1 MTATHDEHYPR
12 DSILF
17 LEELWGDGFLS
28 PGGPEEVERLLS
40 GVDLEGRT
48 VVDIGSGAGGIPVLL
63 ADRYGAAR
71 VIGLDVEATMVAHA
85 RAKVER
91 AGLQDR
97 IEIRMVEPGP
107 MPLPDAGV
115 DIVFSKDSI
124 VHIPDK
130 EALAADAFRVLK
142 PGGWFVASDWLISH
156 DGEPSP
162 EMADY
167 IAKED
172 LDFGMASPARYR
184 RALEA
189 AGFVDVS
196 LTNRNPWYRTVARE
210 ELARLEGP
218 GRDAF
223 LAVLDEAALDEQV
236 GIWRAMIVVLDSG
249 EHCPHHF
256 RVESRSPCSEDGPGY
271 ANAPCRRIPNF
282 DLLLLSDLP
291 CGLTP
296 LRLTNLTYL
305 FDDSAP

>member
-1 MTATHDEHYPR
+1 M
-12 DSILF
+12 
-17 LEELWGDGFLS
+17 LWGDGFLS
-28 PGGPEEVERLLS
+28 PGGPEEVDRLLS
-40 GVDLEGRT
+40 GVDLAGRT
-48 VVDIGSGAGGIPVLL
+48 VVDIGCGAGGVPILL

-85 RAKVER
+85 REKVER

-97 IEIRMVEPGP
+97 IEIRRVEPCP

-172 LDFGMASPARYR
+172 LDFGMASPARYP

-189 AGFVDVS
+189 AGFVEVS
-196 LTNRNPWYRTVARE
+196 LTNRNPWYRRVR
-210 ELARLEGP
+210 RSWP
-218 GRDAF
+218 VQ
-223 LAVLDEAALDEQV
+223 AVSVRSSPQ
-236 GIWRAMIVVLDSG
+236 RAQDST
-249 EHCPHHF
+249 H
-256 RVESRSPCSEDGPGY
+256 S
-271 ANAPCRRIPNF
+271 
-282 DLLLLSDLP
+282 
-291 CGLTP
+291 
-296 LRLTNLTYL
+296 
-305 FDDSAP
+305 SAM

>member
-1 MTATHDEHYPR
+1 MTMAGSEHYPKE
-12 DSILF
+12 SILF

-40 GVDLEGRT
+40 GADLGGRT
-48 VVDIGSGAGGIPVLL
+48 VVDIGSGAGGIPILL
-63 ADRYGAAR
+63 ADRFGAAR

-85 RAKVER
+85 RAKAER
-91 AGLQDR
+91 AGLQGR
-97 IEIRMVEPGP
+97 IEIRRVEPGP
-107 MPLPDAGV
+107 MPLPDTSV
-115 DIVFSKDSI
+115 DVVFSKDSI
-124 VHIPDK
+124 IHIPDK
-130 EALAADAFRVLK
+130 EALAADAFRVLT

-167 IAKED
+167 IARED
-172 LDFGMASPARYR
+172 LDFAMASPERYR

-210 ELARLEGP
+210 ELARLEGA

-223 LAVLDEAALDEQV
+223 LAVMDEAALDEQV
-236 GIWRAMIVVLDSG
+236 GIWRAMIVVLNTG

-256 RVESRSPCSEDGPGY
+256 RGRKP
-271 ANAPCRRIPNF
+271 
-282 DLLLLSDLP
+282 
-291 CGLTP
+291 
-296 LRLTNLTYL
+296 
-305 FDDSAP
+305 

>member
-1 MTATHDEHYPR
+1 MTGPAMTAANDEHYPQ

-40 GVDLEGRT
+40 GVDLGGKT
-48 VVDIGSGAGGIPVLL
+48 VVDIGSGAGGITMLL

-97 IEIRMVEPGP
+97 IEIRRVEPGP

-142 PGGWFVASDWLISH
+142 PGGWFVTSDWLISH

-167 IAKED
+167 IARED

-184 RALEA
+184 RALEE

-210 ELARLEGP
+210 ELARLEGA

-223 LAVLDEAALDEQV
+223 LAVLGEAALDEQV
-236 GIWRAMIVVLDSG
+236 GIWRAMIIVLESG

-256 RVESRSPCSEDGPGY
+256 RG
-271 ANAPCRRIPNF
+271 RRP
-282 DLLLLSDLP
+282 
-291 CGLTP
+291 
-296 LRLTNLTYL
+296 
-305 FDDSAP
+305 

>member
-1 MTATHDEHYPR
+1 MSATGEEHYPQ

-17 LEELWGDGFLS
+17 LEELWGDRFLS
-28 PGGPEEVERLLS
+28 PGGPEEVRRLLS
-40 GVDLEGRT
+40 GLDVAGRT
-48 VVDIGSGAGGIPVLL
+48 VVDIGSGAGGIAVLL
-63 ADRYGAAR
+63 ADRYRAAR
-71 VIGLDVEATMVAHA
+71 VIGLDVEATVVAHA

-91 AGLQDR
+91 AALHDR
-97 IEIRMVEPGP
+97 IEIRRVEPGP
-107 MPLPDAGV
+107 MPLADGSV

-167 IAKED
+167 LAKED

-184 RALEA
+184 RALEK
-189 AGFVDVS
+189 AGFVDLS
-196 LTNRNPWYRTVARE
+196 LTNRNPWYRGVARD
-210 ELARLEGP
+210 ELARLEGA

-223 LAVLDEAALDEQV
+223 LSVLGEAELNAQV
-236 GIWRAMIVVLDSG
+236 ETWRAMVIVLDSG

-256 RVESRSPCSEDGPGY
+256 RGRKP
-271 ANAPCRRIPNF
+271 
-282 DLLLLSDLP
+282 
-291 CGLTP
+291 
-296 LRLTNLTYL
+296 
-305 FDDSAP
+305 

>member
-1 MTATHDEHYPR
+1 MTAAHDEHYPL

-17 LEELWGDGFLS
+17 LAEMWGDGFLS

-40 GVDLEGRT
+40 GVSLEGRT
-48 VVDIGSGAGGIPVLL
+48 VVDIGSGAGGIPILL

-85 RAKVER
+85 RAKIER

-107 MPLPDAGV
+107 LPLPNASV

-130 EALAADAFRVLK
+130 ETLAADAFRILK

-189 AGFVDVS
+189 AGFMDVS
-196 LTNRNPWYRTVARE
+196 LTNRNPWYREIARE
-210 ELARLEGP
+210 ELARLEGA

-223 LAVLDEAALDEQV
+223 LKVLDEAALDEQV

-256 RVESRSPCSEDGPGY
+256 RG
-271 ANAPCRRIPNF
+271 RRP
-282 DLLLLSDLP
+282 
-291 CGLTP
+291 
-296 LRLTNLTYL
+296 
-305 FDDSAP
+305 

>member
-1 MTATHDEHYPR
+1 MTSTHDEHYPQ

-17 LEELWGDGFLS
+17 LEEMWGDGFLS
-28 PGGPEEVERLLS
+28 PGGPEEVRRLLS
-40 GVDLEGRT
+40 GLDVGGAT
-48 VVDIGSGAGGIPVLL
+48 VVDIGSGAGGIPILL
-63 ADRYGAAR
+63 ADRYGASR

-107 MPLPDAGV
+107 LPLPNASV

-130 EALAADAFRVLK
+130 ETLAADAFRILK

-184 RALEA
+184 RALES

-196 LTNRNPWYRTVARE
+196 LANRNPWYRTAARE
-210 ELARLEGP
+210 ELARLEGT

-223 LAVLDEAALDEQV
+223 LKVLDEIVLDEQV

-256 RVESRSPCSEDGPGY
+256 RGRKP
-271 ANAPCRRIPNF
+271 
-282 DLLLLSDLP
+282 
-291 CGLTP
+291 
-296 LRLTNLTYL
+296 
-305 FDDSAP
+305 

>member
-1 MTATHDEHYPR
+1 MTAAHDEHYPL

-28 PGGPEEVERLLS
+28 PGRPEEVERLLS
-40 GVDLEGRT
+40 GVNLEGRT
-48 VVDIGSGAGGIPVLL
+48 VVDIGSGAGGVPILL
-63 ADRYGAAR
+63 ADRYGAAH

-91 AGLQDR
+91 AGLADR
-97 IEIRMVEPGP
+97 IEIRKVEPGP
-107 MPLPDAGV
+107 MPLADGSV

-130 EALAADAFRVLK
+130 EALAADVFRVLR

-184 RALEA
+184 RALET

-196 LTNRNPWYRTVARE
+196 LTNRNPWYRTVARG
-210 ELARLEGP
+210 ELARLEGT

-223 LAVLDEAALDEQV
+223 LKVLDEAALDEQV
-236 GIWRAMIVVLDSG
+236 GIWRAMIIVLESG

-256 RVESRSPCSEDGPGY
+256 RGRKP
-271 ANAPCRRIPNF
+271 
-282 DLLLLSDLP
+282 
-291 CGLTP
+291 
-296 LRLTNLTYL
+296 
-305 FDDSAP
+305 

>member
-1 MTATHDEHYPR
+1 MTTTHDEHYPL

-17 LEELWGDGFLS
+17 LEEMWGDGFLS
-28 PGGPEEVERLLS
+28 PGGPEEVQRLLS
-40 GVDLEGRT
+40 GLDVAGRT
-48 VVDIGSGAGGIPVLL
+48 VVDIGSGAGGVPLLL
-63 ADRYGAAR
+63 ANRYGAAR
-71 VIGLDVEATMVAHA
+71 VIGLDVEATVVAHA
-85 RAKVER
+85 RVKVER
-91 AGLQDR
+91 AGLQER
-97 IEIRMVEPGP
+97 IEIRRVEPGP
-107 MPLPDAGV
+107 MPLPGTSV

-167 IAKED
+167 IARED

-196 LTNRNPWYRTVARE
+196 LTNRNPWYRTVARK
-210 ELARLEGP
+210 ELARLEGA

-223 LAVLDEAALDEQV
+223 LTVMDEAALNAQV
-236 GIWRAMIVVLDSG
+236 ETWRAMVIVLDSG

-256 RVESRSPCSEDGPGY
+256 RGRKP
-271 ANAPCRRIPNF
+271 
-282 DLLLLSDLP
+282 
-291 CGLTP
+291 
-296 LRLTNLTYL
+296 
-305 FDDSAP
+305 

>member
-1 MTATHDEHYPR
+1 MTTASDEHYPL

-17 LEELWGDGFLS
+17 LEEMWGNGFLS

-40 GVDLEGRT
+40 GIDLAGRT
-48 VVDIGSGAGGIPVLL
+48 VVDIGSGAGGVSILL

-91 AGLQDR
+91 AGLADR
-97 IEIRMVEPGP
+97 FEIHKVDPGP
-107 MPLPDAGV
+107 MPLPDASV

-196 LTNRNPWYRTVARE
+196 LTNRNRWYCEVARE
-210 ELARLEGP
+210 ELARLEGA
-218 GRDAF
+218 GRGAF
-223 LAVLDEAALDEQV
+223 LTVLDEVALDEQV
-236 GIWRAMIVVLDSG
+236 GIWRAMLVVLDSG

-256 RVESRSPCSEDGPGY
+256 RGRKP
-271 ANAPCRRIPNF
+271 
-282 DLLLLSDLP
+282 
-291 CGLTP
+291 
-296 LRLTNLTYL
+296 
-305 FDDSAP
+305 

>member
-1 MTATHDEHYPR
+1 
-12 DSILF
+12 
-17 LEELWGDGFLS
+17 
-28 PGGPEEVERLLS
+28 
-40 GVDLEGRT
+40 
-48 VVDIGSGAGGIPVLL
+48 
-63 ADRYGAAR
+63 
-71 VIGLDVEATMVAHA
+71 
-85 RAKVER
+85 
-91 AGLQDR
+91 
-97 IEIRMVEPGP
+97 
-107 MPLPDAGV
+107 MPLPDASV

-130 EALAADAFRVLK
+130 EALAADAFRVLR

-196 LTNRNPWYRTVARE
+196 LTNRNPWYRTVARG
-210 ELARLEGP
+210 ELARLEGA

-223 LAVLDEAALDEQV
+223 LKVMDEAALDEQV
-236 GIWRAMIVVLDSG
+236 GIWRAMIIVLDSG

-256 RVESRSPCSEDGPGY
+256 RGPEGVASCFSPSSGPTCPQASTPGNCGTRDFDEGTRSIHRIFGLRISEYLRRNSARES
-271 ANAPCRRIPNF
+271 
-282 DLLLLSDLP
+282 
-291 CGLTP
+291 P
-296 LRLTNLTYL
+296 LG
-305 FDDSAP
+305 

>member
-1 MTATHDEHYPR
+1 MTMAGSEHYPKE
-12 DSILF
+12 SILF

-40 GVDLEGRT
+40 AVDLGGRT
-48 VVDIGSGAGGIPVLL
+48 VVDIGSGAGGIPILL
-63 ADRYGAAR
+63 ADRFGAAR

-85 RAKVER
+85 RAKAER

-97 IEIRMVEPGP
+97 IEIRRVEPGP
-107 MPLPDAGV
+107 MPLPDASV
-115 DIVFSKDSI
+115 DVVFSKDSI
-124 VHIPDK
+124 IHIPDK

-167 IAKED
+167 IARED
-172 LDFGMASPARYR
+172 LDFAMASPERYR

-210 ELARLEGP
+210 ELARLEGA

-223 LAVLDEAALDEQV
+223 LAVMDEAALDEQV
-236 GIWRAMIVVLDSG
+236 GIWRAMTVVLNTG

-256 RVESRSPCSEDGPGY
+256 RGRKP
-271 ANAPCRRIPNF
+271 
-282 DLLLLSDLP
+282 
-291 CGLTP
+291 
-296 LRLTNLTYL
+296 
-305 FDDSAP
+305 